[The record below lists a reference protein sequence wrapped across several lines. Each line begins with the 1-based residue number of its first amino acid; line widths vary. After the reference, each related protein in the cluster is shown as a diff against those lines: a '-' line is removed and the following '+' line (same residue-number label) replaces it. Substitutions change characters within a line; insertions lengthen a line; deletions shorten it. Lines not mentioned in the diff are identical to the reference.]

1 VKRNTIS
8 QVLNDYEK
16 TVEIT
21 NEVAKGV
28 KRIGEAKFLEFD
40 ATLLT

>member
-1 VKRNTIS
+1 VKRNIIF
-8 QVLNDYEK
+8 QVLKDYEK
-16 TVEIT
+16 IVQIT

-28 KRIGEAKFLEFD
+28 KRIIEAKFLEFD